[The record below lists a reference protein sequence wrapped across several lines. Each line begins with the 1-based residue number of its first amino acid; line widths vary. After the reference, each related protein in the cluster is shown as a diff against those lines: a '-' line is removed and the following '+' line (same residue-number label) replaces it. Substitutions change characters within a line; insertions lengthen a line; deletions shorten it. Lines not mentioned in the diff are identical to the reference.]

1 MAMHAIL
8 QHSILFE
15 LHSSL
20 QYPSLDF
27 LFFFDSVQFALLSF
41 SVYTQQCTCCA
52 AFVALLCSLTTC
64 ALGGNP
70 KDAHFHSTYTE
81 CVQDATCIQSID
93 YVELKLLQFFGI
105 SVSFMCTGR
114 CGGCRLFPALAQRLL
129 LPNVCMYANQRLL
142 RFKFHVVGSLLRMI
156 QRFFIPK

>member
-1 MAMHAIL
+1 MNEWVSECATAHDQTKQNRQPKKRLKIPFNGNARYIIAFDFIWITFVTAI
-8 QHSILFE
+8 SIVGLFI
-15 LHSSL
+15 
-20 QYPSLDF
+20 
-27 LFFFDSVQFALLSF
+27 FFDSVQFALLSF

-93 YVELKLLQFFGI
+93 YVELKLL
-105 SVSFMCTGR
+105 
-114 CGGCRLFPALAQRLL
+114 
-129 LPNVCMYANQRLL
+129 
-142 RFKFHVVGSLLRMI
+142 
-156 QRFFIPK
+156 